1 MPTRAI
7 TWASR
12 RKGVAAKLPAL
23 SRVAVF
29 IGLMVAIL
37 LHLFATVKNTA
48 AARGMASCVHWCY
61 AQCGLVQKRLR
72 LSDHAPLV
80 WATAQARQRSGWR
93 AGTLGVR
100 ECHVAPARCIGPP
113 LGLCQR
119 MLGRACK
126 RRWRRAQASADPLHT
141 AQRPLLRC
149 HGDMLDVLSKLKEV
163 LGSFTLVSHEE
174 TGNGWSYARDKAV
187 AKWCRANGIAWRE
200 FPSNAVVRALHTRG
214 GGRDRWSAHWA
225 ARMQDAPLA
234 APHDV
239 PWLLG
244 PLAQRNAAQRLTP
257 PANAALHAK
266 LQAMH
271 CGELT
276 AQQLGMPDADAPQRQ
291 KGGHSQV
298 HGDLFS
304 FLGHRGQNYRADM
317 SSPLTGADSCSRIS
331 PHLAWGTL
339 SVKQAVHATWAR
351 RSQLM
356 AMPQAE
362 RPAGFLASLKSF
374 ESRLHW
380 HCHFVQKLES
390 ESAIE
395 FRNVHRGFDNL
406 RNEGALLPEEET
418 KLIAWAQGTTGYPF
432 VDACMRSLQAT
443 GWINFRMRAMLVSF
457 ASYHLWLHWRATGC
471 HLARLFT
478 DYEPG
483 IHWSQFQMQSGV
495 TGINTVRV
503 YNPVKQSYDQDPE
516 GIFIRTWVPEL
527 AAIPAEF
534 LHEPWKAATPP
545 ADYPTPIVD
554 LQSAARAAK
563 ERIYGK
569 KAEPAV
575 KAQSQAVYQKHGSRN
590 PAREG
595 PRKPAVRRTP
605 AVAAG
610 QQPAQTQAQLSFDM

>member
-1 MPTRAI
+1 MHSI
-7 TWASR
+7 VWF
-12 RKGVAAKLPAL
+12 KKD
-23 SRVAVF
+23 
-29 IGLMVAIL
+29 
-37 LHLFATVKNTA
+37 
-48 AARGMASCVHWCY
+48 
-61 AQCGLVQKRLR
+61 LR
-72 LSDHAPLV
+72 LSDHAPLA
-80 WATAQARQRSGWR
+80 WAAEQARQHSS
-93 AGTLGVR
+93 AVL
-100 ECHVAPARCIGPP
+100 P
-113 LGLCQR
+113 LWVYEPQ
-119 MLGRACK
+119 A
-126 RRWRRAQASADPLHT
+126 WQQADASARHLGFANECLAELQT
-141 AQRPLLRC
+141 QIAQVPAAQLGGQSSGQLLRC
-149 HGDMLDVLSKLKEV
+149 HGDMLGVLTQLKAA
-163 LGSFTLVSHEE
+163 LGSFSLVSHEE

-187 AKWCRANGIAWRE
+187 AAWCKANAVAWQQ
-200 FPSNAVVRALHTRG
+200 FPSNAVVRALHARG

-225 ARMQDAPLA
+225 ARMKDAPLP
-234 APHDV
+234 APLQV
-239 PWLLG
+239 PWLLL
-244 PLAQRNAAQRLTP
+244 PQADNAMP
-257 PANAALHAK
+257 NANRATQTTQTTQTAAH

-276 AQQLGMPDADAPQRQ
+276 AQQLGLPDADAPQRQ
-291 KGGHSQV
+291 KGGRSHVQ
-298 HGDLFS
+298 GDLFS
-304 FLGHRGQNYRADM
+304 FLGHRGQNYRFEM
-317 SSPLTGADSCSRIS
+317 SSPLTGADSCSRLS

-339 SVKQAVHATWAR
+339 SVKEAVHATWAR

-356 AMPQAE
+356 ALPREE

-406 RNEGALLPEEET
+406 RNEGVLHPEEET
-418 KLIAWAQGTTGYPF
+418 KLIAWAEGKTGYPF
-432 VDACMRSLQAT
+432 VDACMRSLIAT

-503 YNPVKQSYDQDPE
+503 YNPVKQSHDQDPD

-527 AAIPAEF
+527 AALAPEW
-534 LHEPWKAATPP
+534 LHEPWKAPAPP
-545 ADYPTPIVD
+545 AGYPAPIVD
-554 LQSAARAAK
+554 LQAAARAAK

-569 KAEPAV
+569 KSEAAV
-575 KAQSQAVYQKHGSRN
+575 KTEAQAVYQKHGSRN

-595 PRKPAVRRTP
+595 VRKR
-605 AVAAG
+605 AA
-610 QQPAQTQAQLSFDM
+610 PKQAKALGDAGLQLSLEI

>member
-1 MPTRAI
+1 MHSVV
-7 TWASR
+7 WF
-12 RKGVAAKLPAL
+12 KKD
-23 SRVAVF
+23 
-29 IGLMVAIL
+29 
-37 LHLFATVKNTA
+37 
-48 AARGMASCVHWCY
+48 
-61 AQCGLVQKRLR
+61 LR

-80 WATAQARQRSGWR
+80 WAVAQARQRSGGVLALWVYEPELWQQPDASAR
-93 AGTLGVR
+93 HLGFAN
-100 ECHVAPARCIGPP
+100 ECLAELQMQMVQSQTI
-113 LGLCQR
+113 Q
-119 MLGRACK
+119 
-126 RRWRRAQASADPLHT
+126 AQALL
-141 AQRPLLRC
+141 QRTTPLLRC
-149 HGDMLDVLSKLKEV
+149 HGDILGVLSEIKQV
-163 LGSFTLVSHEE
+163 LGSFALVSHEE

-187 AKWCRANGIAWRE
+187 ALWCQANGISWRQ
-200 FPSNAVVRALHTRG
+200 FPNNAVVRALHQRG

-225 ARMQDAPLA
+225 ARMKDAPLDT
-234 APHDV
+234 PRDI
-239 PWLLG
+239 PWLLESQ
-244 PLAQRNAAQRLTP
+244 ASAP
-257 PANAALHAK
+257 PPYAPTASVAK
-266 LQAMH
+266 SLGAMH
-271 CGELT
+271 CGEMT
-276 AQQLGMPDADAPQRQ
+276 APQLGMPDADIAQRQ

-298 HGDLFS
+298 QGDLFS

-351 RSQLM
+351 RSQLL

-406 RNEGALLPEEET
+406 RNEGVLLPEEET
-418 KLIAWAQGTTGYPF
+418 KLIAWAQGKTGYPF
-432 VDACMRSLQAT
+432 VDACMRSLLAT

-527 AAIPAEF
+527 AVVPTEF
-534 LHEPWKAATPP
+534 VHEPWKAASLP
-545 ADYPTPIVD
+545 AGYPAPIVD
-554 LQSAARAAK
+554 LQAAARAAK

-575 KAQSQAVYQKHGSRN
+575 KAQAQAVYQKHGSRSPN
-590 PAREG
+590 REG
-595 PRKPAVRRTP
+595 VRKTTTKRKK
-605 AVAAG
+605 VADKV
-610 QQPAQTQAQLSFDM
+610 QQPAQAQLSLDL

>member
-1 MPTRAI
+1 M
-7 TWASR
+7 
-12 RKGVAAKLPAL
+12 
-23 SRVAVF
+23 
-29 IGLMVAIL
+29 
-37 LHLFATVKNTA
+37 H
-48 AARGMASCVHWCY
+48 CVVWF
-61 AQCGLVQKRLR
+61 KKDLR

-80 WATAQARQRSGWR
+80 WAASHARQH
-93 AGTLGVR
+93 AGGVLALWIY
-100 ECHVAPARCIGPP
+100 EPAMWQQPD
-113 LGLCQR
+113 
-119 MLGRACK
+119 
-126 RRWRRAQASADPLHT
+126 ASARHLGFANECLAELQT
-141 AQRPLLRC
+141 QMAQEQTRQVMQVAQHSSPLLRC
-149 HGDMLDVLSKLKEV
+149 HGDMLSVLAKLKTV
-163 LGSFTLVSHEE
+163 LGSYSLVSHEE

-187 AKWCRANGIAWRE
+187 SRWCQANGIVWRQ
-200 FPSNAVVRALHTRG
+200 FPSNAVVRGLHQRG

-225 ARMQDAPLA
+225 ARMKDAPLA
-234 APHDV
+234 APHNV

-244 PLAQRNAAQRLTP
+244 PHSPNPASCAPPSP
-257 PANAALHAK
+257 PASGAASLATSFSASITHN

-276 AQQLGMPDADAPQRQ
+276 AQQLDMTDGDAPQRQ
-291 KGGHSQV
+291 KGGYSQV
-298 HGDLFS
+298 QGDLFS
-304 FLGHRGQNYRADM
+304 FLGHRGQNYRAEM

-339 SVKQAVHATWAR
+339 SVKEAVHATWAR

-356 AMPQAE
+356 AMPQPD

-406 RNEGALLPEEET
+406 RNEGVLLAEEET
-418 KLIAWAQGTTGYPF
+418 KLIAWAEGKTGYPF
-432 VDACMRSLQAT
+432 VDACMRSLRAT

-527 AAIPAEF
+527 AAVATEF
-534 LHEPWKAATPP
+534 LHEPWKAPVSP
-545 ADYPTPIVD
+545 KGYPEPIVD
-554 LQSAARAAK
+554 LQAAARAAK

-575 KAQSQAVYQKHGSRN
+575 KAQAQAVYQKHGSRS

-595 PRKPAVRRTP
+595 VRKANTQRKPAVAKVP
-605 AVAAG
+605 LVDSS
-610 QQPAQTQAQLSFDM
+610 QLSLDI

>member
-1 MPTRAI
+1 MHSVV
-7 TWASR
+7 WF
-12 RKGVAAKLPAL
+12 KKD
-23 SRVAVF
+23 
-29 IGLMVAIL
+29 
-37 LHLFATVKNTA
+37 
-48 AARGMASCVHWCY
+48 
-61 AQCGLVQKRLR
+61 LR

-80 WATAQARQRSGWR
+80 WAAAHARQR
-93 AGTLGVR
+93 AGGVLALWAY
-100 ECHVAPARCIGPP
+100 EPTMWQQPD
-113 LGLCQR
+113 
-119 MLGRACK
+119 
-126 RRWRRAQASADPLHT
+126 ASARHLGFANECLAQLQTQMAQSQAAHETQT
-141 AQRPLLRC
+141 AQSKPPCSPLLRC
-149 HGDMLDVLSKLKEV
+149 HGDMLDVLAKLKLV
-163 LGSFTLVSHEE
+163 LGSYALVSHEE

-187 AKWCRANGIAWRE
+187 VRWCQANGIAWRQ

-225 ARMQDAPLA
+225 ARMKDAPLA
-234 APHDV
+234 VPLDV

-244 PLAQRNAAQRLTP
+244 QLEPDPGPGAAPWPPTEVAVSVAASVATSTNASIAE
-257 PANAALHAK
+257 N
-266 LQAMH
+266 LQALH

-276 AQQLGMPDADAPQRQ
+276 AQQLGMADADAPQRQ
-291 KGGHSQV
+291 KGGHSQA
-298 HGDLFS
+298 HNDLLS
-304 FLGHRGQNYRADM
+304 FLGHRGQHYRAEM

-339 SVKQAVHATWAR
+339 SIKQAVHATWAR

-356 AMPQAE
+356 AMPQAD
-362 RPAGFLASLKSF
+362 RPTGFLASLKSF

-406 RNEGALLPEEET
+406 RNEGALPPEEET
-418 KLIAWAQGTTGYPF
+418 KLIAWAEGNTGYPF
-432 VDACMRSLQAT
+432 VDACMRSLLAT

-516 GIFIRTWVPEL
+516 GFFIRTWVPEL
-527 AAIPAEF
+527 AAVAPEF
-534 LHEPWKAATPP
+534 LHEPWRAPTPP
-545 ADYPTPIVD
+545 TGYPAPIVD
-554 LQSAARAAK
+554 LQTAARAAK

-575 KAQSQAVYQKHGSRN
+575 KAQAQAVYQKHGSRS
-590 PAREG
+590 PTREG
-595 PRKPAVRRTP
+595 VRKATP
-605 AVAAG
+605 KRSVAAN
-610 QQPAQTQAQLSFDM
+610 QSPQAGPLQLSWDM

>member
-1 MPTRAI
+1 MHSVV
-7 TWASR
+7 WY
-12 RKGVAAKLPAL
+12 KKD
-23 SRVAVF
+23 
-29 IGLMVAIL
+29 
-37 LHLFATVKNTA
+37 
-48 AARGMASCVHWCY
+48 
-61 AQCGLVQKRLR
+61 LR
-72 LSDHAPLV
+72 LSDHAPLA
-80 WATAQARQRSGWR
+80 WAAAQARQR
-93 AGTLGVR
+93 AGDVLALWVY
-100 ECHVAPARCIGPP
+100 EPAMWQQPD
-113 LGLCQR
+113 
-119 MLGRACK
+119 
-126 RRWRRAQASADPLHT
+126 ASARHLGFANECLAELQT
-141 AQRPLLRC
+141 QMAQQGSPLLRC
-149 HGDMLDVLSKLKEV
+149 HGDMLGVLAQLKEV

-187 AKWCRANGIAWRE
+187 AAWCKSHGIVWRQ

-225 ARMQDAPLA
+225 ARMKDAPLA
-234 APHDV
+234 VPQDV

-244 PLAQRNAAQRLTP
+244 SHAHTAAPSTP
-257 PANAALHAK
+257 TASAAKHLHT
-266 LQAMH
+266 MH

-276 AQQLGMPDADAPQRQ
+276 AQQLQMPDADAPQRQ
-291 KGGHSQV
+291 KGGRSQV
-298 HGDLFS
+298 EGDLFS

-339 SVKQAVHATWAR
+339 SVKEAVHATWAR

-356 AMPQAE
+356 ALPPQE
-362 RPAGFLASLKSF
+362 RPTGFLASLKSF

-418 KLIAWAQGTTGYPF
+418 KLIAWAEGQTGYPF
-432 VDACMRSLQAT
+432 VDACMRSLLAT

-495 TGINTVRV
+495 TGINAIRI
-503 YNPVKQSYDQDPE
+503 YNPVKQSYDQDPD
-516 GIFIRTWVPEL
+516 GIFIRSWVPEL
-527 AAIPAEF
+527 AALPVEF
-534 LHEPWKAATPP
+534 IHEPWKAATPP
-545 ADYPTPIVD
+545 AGYPAPIVD

-575 KAQSQAVYQKHGSRN
+575 KAQAQAVYQKHGSRS
-590 PAREG
+590 PTREG
-595 PRKPAVRRTP
+595 ARSPTAKRKPPTAK
-605 AVAAG
+605 A
-610 QQPAQTQAQLSFDM
+610 QQANQSQLSLDI

>member
-1 MPTRAI
+1 MN
-7 TWASR
+7 S
-12 RKGVAAKLPAL
+12 
-23 SRVAVF
+23 
-29 IGLMVAIL
+29 
-37 LHLFATVKNTA
+37 
-48 AARGMASCVHWCY
+48 
-61 AQCGLVQKRLR
+61 LVWFKKDLR
-72 LSDHAPLV
+72 LSDHAPMV
-80 WATAQARQRSGWR
+80 WAAAHARQH
-93 AGTLGVR
+93 AGGVLALWVYEPAMWQQPDASARHLGFAN
-100 ECHVAPARCIGPP
+100 ECLAELQMQMVQSNTQAVAPASQVVHPGQPD
-113 LGLCQR
+113 
-119 MLGRACK
+119 
-126 RRWRRAQASADPLHT
+126 S
-141 AQRPLLRC
+141 PLLRC
-149 HGDMLDVLSKLKEV
+149 HGDMLAVLAKVKEA
-163 LGSFTLVSHEE
+163 LGHFTLISHEE

-187 AKWCRANGIAWRE
+187 ARWCHANGIAWRQ
-200 FPSNAVVRALHTRG
+200 FPSNAVVRALHTLG

-225 ARMQDAPLA
+225 ARMKDAPLA
-234 APHDV
+234 APDV

-244 PLAQRNAAQRLTP
+244 PHEPYPAPCAPPSP
-257 PANAALHAK
+257 PASVATPTNASMAQK

-271 CGELT
+271 CGELS
-276 AQQLGMPDADAPQRQ
+276 AQQLGITDADAPQRQ
-291 KGGHSQV
+291 KGGHSQA
-298 HGDLFS
+298 HSDLFS
-304 FLGHRGQNYRADM
+304 FLGHRGQNYRVDM

-331 PHLAWGTL
+331 AHLAWGTL
-339 SVKQAVHATWAR
+339 SIKEVVHATWAR

-356 AMPQAE
+356 AIPPAE
-362 RPAGFLASLKSF
+362 RPIGFLASLKSF

-406 RNEGALLPEEET
+406 RNEGALHPEEET
-418 KLIAWAQGTTGYPF
+418 KLIAWAEGKTGYPF
-432 VDACMRSLQAT
+432 VDACMRSLLAT

-503 YNPVKQSYDQDPE
+503 YNPVKQSYDQDPD

-527 AAIPAEF
+527 ASLATEF
-534 LHEPWKAATPP
+534 VHEPWKAPNPP
-545 ADYPTPIVD
+545 AGYPAPIVD

-575 KAQSQAVYQKHGSRN
+575 KAQAQAVYQKHGSRS
-590 PAREG
+590 PTREG
-595 PRKPAVRRTP
+595 VRRASTQRKPGVTKVP
-605 AVAAG
+605 LVS
-610 QQPAQTQAQLSFDM
+610 PSQLSLDI

>member
-1 MPTRAI
+1 MHSVI
-7 TWASR
+7 WL
-12 RKGVAAKLPAL
+12 KKD
-23 SRVAVF
+23 
-29 IGLMVAIL
+29 
-37 LHLFATVKNTA
+37 
-48 AARGMASCVHWCY
+48 
-61 AQCGLVQKRLR
+61 LR
-72 LSDHAPLV
+72 LTDHAPLV
-80 WATAQARQRSGWR
+80 WAAGQARQHASGVLALW
-93 AGTLGVR
+93 VY
-100 ECHVAPARCIGPP
+100 EPAMWQQPD
-113 LGLCQR
+113 
-119 MLGRACK
+119 
-126 RRWRRAQASADPLHT
+126 ASARHLGFANECLAELQT
-141 AQRPLLRC
+141 QIAQQGSLLLRC
-149 HGDMLDVLSKLKEV
+149 HGDMLGVLAQIKEA

-187 AKWCRANGIAWRE
+187 AAWCKSHGIVWRQ

-225 ARMQDAPLA
+225 ARIKDAPLA
-234 APHDV
+234 VPQDV

-244 PLAQRNAAQRLTP
+244 SHAPTAAHSTPTGSAAASAVASVAKRLLTV
-257 PANAALHAK
+257 
-266 LQAMH
+266 H

-276 AQQLGMPDADAPQRQ
+276 AQQLQMPDADAPQRQ
-291 KGGHSQV
+291 KGGRSQV
-298 HGDLFS
+298 EGDLFS

-339 SVKQAVHATWAR
+339 SIKEAVHATWAR

-356 AMPQAE
+356 ALPQAE
-362 RPAGFLASLKSF
+362 RPTGFLASLKSF

-418 KLIAWAQGTTGYPF
+418 KLIAWAEGQTGYPF
-432 VDACMRSLQAT
+432 VDACMRSLLVT

-495 TGINTVRV
+495 TGINAIRI
-503 YNPVKQSYDQDPE
+503 YNPVKQSYDQDPD

-527 AAIPAEF
+527 AALPVKFI
-534 LHEPWKAATPP
+534 HEPWKAATPP
-545 ADYPTPIVD
+545 TGYPAPIVD

-575 KAQSQAVYQKHGSRN
+575 KAQAQAVYQKHGSRS
-590 PAREG
+590 PTREG
-595 PRKPAVRRTP
+595 ARSPTAKRKPPTAK
-605 AVAAG
+605 A
-610 QQPAQTQAQLSFDM
+610 QQANQSQLSLDI

>member
-1 MPTRAI
+1 MHSVV
-7 TWASR
+7 WF
-12 RKGVAAKLPAL
+12 KKD
-23 SRVAVF
+23 
-29 IGLMVAIL
+29 
-37 LHLFATVKNTA
+37 
-48 AARGMASCVHWCY
+48 
-61 AQCGLVQKRLR
+61 LR
-72 LSDHAPLV
+72 LSDHTPLV
-80 WATAQARQRSGWR
+80 WAAAQARGP
-93 AGTLGVR
+93 ACGVLALWVY
-100 ECHVAPARCIGPP
+100 EPAMWQQPD
-113 LGLCQR
+113 
-119 MLGRACK
+119 
-126 RRWRRAQASADPLHT
+126 ASARHLGFANECLAELQMNMAQSPAQHAAQT
-141 AQRPLLRC
+141 AQNHTPLLRC
-149 HGDMLDVLSKLKEV
+149 HGDMLVVLAKLKEV
-163 LGSFTLVSHEE
+163 LGSFILVSHEE

-187 AKWCRANGIAWRE
+187 ARWCQAHRIPWRQ

-225 ARMQDAPLA
+225 ARMKEAPLA
-234 APHDV
+234 APQDV

-244 PLAQRNAAQRLTP
+244 PNATSGATCGATHAHPAQVVASVAES
-257 PANAALHAK
+257 
-266 LQAMH
+266 LQALH
-271 CGELT
+271 CGEMT
-276 AQQLGMPDADAPQRQ
+276 AQQLGVPDADAPQRQ
-291 KGGHSQV
+291 RGGHSQV
-298 HGDLFS
+298 DGDLFS
-304 FLGHRGQNYRADM
+304 FLRHRGQNYRADM
-317 SSPLTGADSCSRIS
+317 ASPLTGADSCSRIS

-339 SVKQAVHATWAR
+339 SIKEAVHATWAR

-356 AMPQAE
+356 AMPPQE

-406 RNEGALLPEEET
+406 RNEGALHPEEET
-418 KLIAWAQGTTGYPF
+418 KLIAWAHGNTGYPF
-432 VDACMRSLQAT
+432 VDACMRSLLAT

-503 YNPVKQSYDQDPE
+503 YNPVKQSYDQDPD

-527 AAIPAEF
+527 ADVAAEF
-534 LHEPWKAATPP
+534 IHEPWKSEHPP
-545 ADYPTPIVD
+545 MGYPAPIVD
-554 LQSAARAAK
+554 LQTAARAAK

-575 KAQSQAVYQKHGSRN
+575 KAQAQAVYQKHGSRS
-590 PAREG
+590 PTREG
-595 PRKPAVRRTP
+595 TRKATSRAKTTAKNTP
-605 AVAAG
+605 H
-610 QQPAQTQAQLSFDM
+610 TNSSQLSLDI

>member
-1 MPTRAI
+1 MHSVI
-7 TWASR
+7 WL
-12 RKGVAAKLPAL
+12 KKD
-23 SRVAVF
+23 
-29 IGLMVAIL
+29 
-37 LHLFATVKNTA
+37 
-48 AARGMASCVHWCY
+48 
-61 AQCGLVQKRLR
+61 LR
-72 LSDHAPLV
+72 LTDHAPLV
-80 WATAQARQRSGWR
+80 WAAGQARQHASGVLALW
-93 AGTLGVR
+93 VY
-100 ECHVAPARCIGPP
+100 EPAMWQQPD
-113 LGLCQR
+113 
-119 MLGRACK
+119 
-126 RRWRRAQASADPLHT
+126 ASARHLGFANECLAELQT
-141 AQRPLLRC
+141 QIAQQGSLLLRC
-149 HGDMLDVLSKLKEV
+149 HGDMLGVLAQIKEA

-187 AKWCRANGIAWRE
+187 AAWCKSHGIVWRQ

-225 ARMQDAPLA
+225 ARIKDAPLA
-234 APHDV
+234 VPQDV

-244 PLAQRNAAQRLTP
+244 SHAPTAAHSTPTGSAAASAVASVAKRLLTV
-257 PANAALHAK
+257 
-266 LQAMH
+266 H

-276 AQQLGMPDADAPQRQ
+276 AQQLQMPDADAPQRQ
-291 KGGHSQV
+291 KGGRSQV
-298 HGDLFS
+298 EGDLFS

-339 SVKQAVHATWAR
+339 SIKEAVHATWAR

-356 AMPQAE
+356 ALPQAE
-362 RPAGFLASLKSF
+362 RPTGFLASLKSF

-418 KLIAWAQGTTGYPF
+418 KLIAWAEGQTGYPF
-432 VDACMRSLQAT
+432 VDACMRSLLVT

-495 TGINTVRV
+495 TGINAIRI
-503 YNPVKQSYDQDPE
+503 YNPVKQSYDQDPD

-527 AAIPAEF
+527 AALPVEF
-534 LHEPWKAATPP
+534 IHEPWKAATPP
-545 ADYPTPIVD
+545 AGYPAPIVD

-575 KAQSQAVYQKHGSRN
+575 KAQAQAVYQKHGSRS
-590 PAREG
+590 PTREG
-595 PRKPAVRRTP
+595 ARSPTAKRKPTATK
-605 AVAAG
+605 A
-610 QQPAQTQAQLSFDM
+610 QQANQSQLSLDI

>member
-1 MPTRAI
+1 MHSVV
-7 TWASR
+7 WL
-12 RKGVAAKLPAL
+12 KKD
-23 SRVAVF
+23 
-29 IGLMVAIL
+29 
-37 LHLFATVKNTA
+37 
-48 AARGMASCVHWCY
+48 
-61 AQCGLVQKRLR
+61 LR
-72 LSDHAPLV
+72 LTDHAPLV
-80 WATAQARQRSGWR
+80 WAAGQGRQHASGVLALW
-93 AGTLGVR
+93 VY
-100 ECHVAPARCIGPP
+100 EPAMWQQPD
-113 LGLCQR
+113 
-119 MLGRACK
+119 
-126 RRWRRAQASADPLHT
+126 ASARHLGFANECLAELQT
-141 AQRPLLRC
+141 QIAQQGGPLLRC
-149 HGDMLDVLSKLKEV
+149 HGDMQGVLAQLKEV

-187 AKWCRANGIAWRE
+187 AAWCKSHGIVWRQ

-225 ARMQDAPLA
+225 ARMKDAPLA
-234 APHDV
+234 VPQDV

-244 PLAQRNAAQRLTP
+244 SHAHTAAPSTPTASVAAYDVASVAKRLLT
-257 PANAALHAK
+257 
-266 LQAMH
+266 MH

-276 AQQLGMPDADAPQRQ
+276 AQQLQMPDADAPQRQ
-291 KGGHSQV
+291 KGGRSQV
-298 HGDLFS
+298 EGDLFS

-339 SVKQAVHATWAR
+339 SIKEAVHATWAR

-356 AMPQAE
+356 ALPQAE
-362 RPAGFLASLKSF
+362 RPTGFLASLKSF

-406 RNEGALLPEEET
+406 RNEGALLPEEQT
-418 KLIAWAQGTTGYPF
+418 KLIAWAEGKTGYPF
-432 VDACMRSLQAT
+432 VDACMRSLLAT

-495 TGINTVRV
+495 TGINTIRI
-503 YNPVKQSYDQDPE
+503 YNPVKQSYDQDPD

-527 AAIPAEF
+527 AALPVEF
-534 LHEPWKAATPP
+534 IHEPWKAATPP
-545 ADYPTPIVD
+545 TGYPAPIVD

-575 KAQSQAVYQKHGSRN
+575 KAQAQAVYQKHGSRS
-590 PAREG
+590 PTREG
-595 PRKPAVRRTP
+595 ARSPAAKRKPT
-605 AVAAG
+605 AAKA
-610 QQPAQTQAQLSFDM
+610 QQGNQSQLSLDI

>member
-1 MPTRAI
+1 MHSVV
-7 TWASR
+7 WL
-12 RKGVAAKLPAL
+12 KKD
-23 SRVAVF
+23 
-29 IGLMVAIL
+29 
-37 LHLFATVKNTA
+37 
-48 AARGMASCVHWCY
+48 
-61 AQCGLVQKRLR
+61 LR
-72 LSDHAPLV
+72 LTDHAPLV
-80 WATAQARQRSGWR
+80 WAAGQGRQHASGVLALW
-93 AGTLGVR
+93 VY
-100 ECHVAPARCIGPP
+100 EPAMWQQPD
-113 LGLCQR
+113 
-119 MLGRACK
+119 
-126 RRWRRAQASADPLHT
+126 ASARHLGFANECLAELQT
-141 AQRPLLRC
+141 QIAQQGGPLLRC
-149 HGDMLDVLSKLKEV
+149 HGDMQGVLAQLKEV

-187 AKWCRANGIAWRE
+187 AAWCKSHGIVWRQ

-225 ARMQDAPLA
+225 ARMKDAPLA
-234 APHDV
+234 VPQDV

-244 PLAQRNAAQRLTP
+244 SHAHTAAPSTPTASVAAYDVASVAKRLLT
-257 PANAALHAK
+257 
-266 LQAMH
+266 MH

-276 AQQLGMPDADAPQRQ
+276 AQQLQMPDADAPQRQ
-291 KGGHSQV
+291 KGGRSQV
-298 HGDLFS
+298 EGDLFS

-339 SVKQAVHATWAR
+339 SIKEAVHATWAR

-356 AMPQAE
+356 ALPQAE
-362 RPAGFLASLKSF
+362 RPTGFLASLKSF

-418 KLIAWAQGTTGYPF
+418 KLIAWAEGKTGYPF
-432 VDACMRSLQAT
+432 VDACMRSLLAT

-495 TGINTVRV
+495 TGINAIRI
-503 YNPVKQSYDQDPE
+503 YNPVKQSYDQDPD

-527 AAIPAEF
+527 AALPVEF
-534 LHEPWKAATPP
+534 IHEPWKAATPP
-545 ADYPTPIVD
+545 TGYPAPIVD

-575 KAQSQAVYQKHGSRN
+575 KAQAQAVYQKHGSRS
-590 PAREG
+590 PTREG
-595 PRKPAVRRTP
+595 ARSPAAKRKPT
-605 AVAAG
+605 AAKA
-610 QQPAQTQAQLSFDM
+610 QQGNQSQLSLDI

>member
-1 MPTRAI
+1 MHSVV
-7 TWASR
+7 WL
-12 RKGVAAKLPAL
+12 KKD
-23 SRVAVF
+23 
-29 IGLMVAIL
+29 
-37 LHLFATVKNTA
+37 
-48 AARGMASCVHWCY
+48 
-61 AQCGLVQKRLR
+61 LR
-72 LSDHAPLV
+72 LTDHAPLV
-80 WATAQARQRSGWR
+80 WAAGQGRQHASGVLALW
-93 AGTLGVR
+93 VY
-100 ECHVAPARCIGPP
+100 EPAMWQQPD
-113 LGLCQR
+113 
-119 MLGRACK
+119 
-126 RRWRRAQASADPLHT
+126 ASARHLGFANECLAELQT
-141 AQRPLLRC
+141 QMAQQGGPLLRC
-149 HGDMLDVLSKLKEV
+149 HGDMQGVLAQLKEV
-163 LGSFTLVSHEE
+163 LGGFTLVSHEE

-187 AKWCRANGIAWRE
+187 AAWCKSHGIVWRQ

-225 ARMQDAPLA
+225 ARMKDAPLA
-234 APHDV
+234 VPQDV

-244 PLAQRNAAQRLTP
+244 SHAHTAAPSTPTASAAAYDVASVAKRLLT
-257 PANAALHAK
+257 
-266 LQAMH
+266 MH

-276 AQQLGMPDADAPQRQ
+276 AQQLQMPDADAPQRQ
-291 KGGHSQV
+291 KGGRSQV
-298 HGDLFS
+298 EGDLFS

-339 SVKQAVHATWAR
+339 SIKEAVHATWAR

-356 AMPQAE
+356 ALPQAE
-362 RPAGFLASLKSF
+362 RPTGFLASLKSF

-406 RNEGALLPEEET
+406 RNEGALLPEEQT
-418 KLIAWAQGTTGYPF
+418 KLIAWAEGKTGYPF
-432 VDACMRSLQAT
+432 VDACMRSLLAT

-495 TGINTVRV
+495 TGINTIRI
-503 YNPVKQSYDQDPE
+503 YNPVKQSYDQDPD

-527 AAIPAEF
+527 AALPVEF
-534 LHEPWKAATPP
+534 IHEPWKAATPP
-545 ADYPTPIVD
+545 TGYPAPIVD

-575 KAQSQAVYQKHGSRN
+575 KAQAQAVYQKHGSRS
-590 PAREG
+590 PTREG
-595 PRKPAVRRTP
+595 ARSPAAKRKPT
-605 AVAAG
+605 AAKA
-610 QQPAQTQAQLSFDM
+610 QQGNQSQLSLDI